1 MSRAQ
6 HGAEALWSHAAQ
18 APVVF
23 RLAERVIRAADREH
37 PADLV
42 LRQFLKAERG
52 LAPSAA
58 AGVTRAVFAFH
69 RWRGWLDPGT
79 KLSEQLE
86 RALGLADR
94 FARDA
99 GSFSDAELIA
109 RSVPAWLREEM
120 EITGAW
126 ARAVQAEPKLW
137 LRARPGQ
144 GSVLAKKLGDCRVFG
159 DGPLSATL
167 EYSGGRDLFRTAEF
181 HAGEFELQDISS
193 QAVGL
198 MCEAQAGETWW
209 DACAGEGG
217 KTLHLS
223 ALMDNRGLIWAS
235 DRASWRLRRLARRA
249 ARARVFNYR
258 SVVWDGGTRLPTK
271 TKFDGVLVDA
281 PCSGIG
287 TWQRNP
293 HARWTTAPRDL
304 EELSALQVQLL
315 VHSAAAVKPGGKLLY
330 AVCTLARSETA
341 TVINRFRE
349 QRPEFEP
356 LGLRNPLAA
365 HAPAAADWFLM
376 PQDFGG
382 NGMFIAAWRRRAAG

>member
-1 MSRAQ
+1 MSRAEQ
-6 HGAEALWSHAAQ
+6 GAETLRSQAVQ
-18 APVVF
+18 APVLF

-42 LRQFLKAERG
+42 LRQTLKAERG
-52 LAPSAA
+52 LGPAVAA
-58 AGVTRAVFAFH
+58 RVTRAVFAFY
-69 RWRGWLDPGT
+69 RWRGWLDQAARF
-79 KLSEQLE
+79 SEQLE
-86 RALGLADR
+86 RALRLADR
-94 FARDA
+94 FARDP
-99 GSFSDAELIA
+99 GSFSDAELSA
-109 RSVPAWLREEM
+109 RSVPAWVREEM
-120 EITGAW
+120 EIPGTW
-126 ARAVQAEPKLW
+126 ARALQAEPRLW

-144 GSVLAKKLGDCRVFG
+144 GGVLAKKLGDCRVFG
-159 DGPLSATL
+159 DGPWSATL

-223 ALMDNRGLIWAS
+223 ALMGNRGLIWAS
-235 DRASWRLRRLARRA
+235 DRAAWRLRRLARRA

-258 SVVWDGGTRLPTK
+258 SVVWNGGPRLPTK
-271 TKFDGVLVDA
+271 TKFDGVLVDT

-293 HARWTTAPRDL
+293 HARWTTTPRDL
-304 EELSALQVQLL
+304 EELSALQLQLL
-315 VHSAAAVKPGGKLLY
+315 VHSAAAVKPDGKLLY

-341 TVINRFRE
+341 KVINRFRE

-356 LGLRNPLAA
+356 LGLRNPLAPQ
-365 HAPAAADWFLM
+365 APAAAEFFLL

-382 NGMFIAAWRRRAAG
+382 NGMFIAAWRRRTAG